1 MKLFSY
7 LRASILAATIPATC
21 AMAHEFDGGG
31 SGWHSSF
38 PPHVQIIFPED
49 GTAFLVGDPVDICAD
64 VANDFTNPVASVQFF
79 AGTNIL
85 GWVTNSMEFSDVY
98 CLTLTNLAAGDYPL
112 TALATDTGGNSVTSS
127 VVDII
132 VVTNFPPV
140 VHIFAPKNNSVIL
153 GPTNIEICA
162 SACDPNGTVAS
173 VEFCENTNRLGVV
186 PAALRSNTSPIN
198 SGCSRSSKPFCLDL
212 EQCPVGAY
220 VLTAVAM
227 DNVGATATSAPVS
240 IIVVTDLPP
249 RVRIESP
256 EKGSTYYAPATVN
269 LSASA
274 SDPDGGP
281 VASVAF
287 YAGTNIL
294 GVSTTP
300 VLVTNWN
307 HVETIF
313 SLTASNV
320 AAGSYSITAVATDN
334 AGLTSTSSPVKIKV
348 FPPPP
353 PKVIIINP
361 EKGQTFY
368 GAPVNINITSFEWNF
383 TNPVVNVQFFA
394 GTNNVGATTNS
405 PLSNIVWSNAPAGT
419 YKLTALATDSS
430 SLTVTSAPVSITVTT
445 NQPAGH
451 QHGHGHGD

>member
-1 MKLFSY
+1 MKLFSC
-7 LRASILAATIPATC
+7 LRASVLAVTIPATC

-31 SGWHSSF
+31 SGWHNNF
-38 PPHVQIIFPED
+38 PPQVQIIFPEQ

-64 VANDFTNPVASVQFF
+64 VDNFTNPVASVEFF

-85 GWVTNSMEFSDVY
+85 GLVTNSMEFSGLY

-132 VVTNFPPV
+132 VVTNFPPI

-162 SACDPNGTVAS
+162 SACDPNGSVAS
-173 VEFCENTNRLGVV
+173 VEFFENTNSLGVV
-186 PAALRSNTSPIN
+186 PAAPVEYVTNKFGVFPI
-198 SGCSRSSKPFCLDL
+198 KQPFCLTWTNAPL
-212 EQCPVGAY
+212 GAY

-240 IIVVTDLPP
+240 ITVVTDLPP
-249 RVRIESP
+249 RVKIESP

-269 LSASA
+269 ISASA

-300 VLVTNWN
+300 VLVTNWD
-307 HVETIF
+307 HVESIF
-313 SLTASNV
+313 SLTWSNA
-320 AAGSYSITAVATDN
+320 AAGSYSITALATDN
-334 AGLTSTSSPVKIKV
+334 AGLTSTSKPVKIKV
-348 FPPPP
+348 FTPPP

-394 GTNNVGATTNS
+394 GTNNVGSTTNS
-405 PLSNIVWSNAPAGT
+405 PLSNIVWSNAPAGA

-445 NQPAGH
+445 NQPPGH
-451 QHGHGHGD
+451 HHGHGD